1 MLLSALDGHA
11 PVSAENLI
19 SRKRRDR
26 FCGMHNGGFIYMT
39 TFNNAEVLARMNRAL
54 SGEGAGDEQA
64 ELPVQAY
71 AWRML
76 RWEADIPMS
85 DWAARTAAYFY

>member
-1 MLLSALDGHA
+1 
-11 PVSAENLI
+11 
-19 SRKRRDR
+19 
-26 FCGMHNGGFIYMT
+26 MT

-76 RWEADIPMS
+76 RWEADIPCPTS
-85 DWAARTAAYFY
+85 SANSCILLLRAPCALRAAASIVTTRTR

>member
-1 MLLSALDGHA
+1 
-11 PVSAENLI
+11 
-19 SRKRRDR
+19 
-26 FCGMHNGGFIYMT
+26 MT

-54 SGEGAGDEQA
+54 SGEGAGDEQV

-85 DWAARTAAYFY
+85 DEQREQLHTFIEGSMRLAGGCVYRTTRTR